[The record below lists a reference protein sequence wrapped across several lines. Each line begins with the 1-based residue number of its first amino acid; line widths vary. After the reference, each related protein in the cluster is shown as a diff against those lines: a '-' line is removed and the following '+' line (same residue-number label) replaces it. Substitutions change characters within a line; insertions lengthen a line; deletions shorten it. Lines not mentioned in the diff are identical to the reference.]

1 MSTQTPSTR
10 TQKILRILGILAWA
24 ACFGLIIQ
32 GVSTFLS
39 YIVSIQ
45 EAKASSNLYRGLD
58 LSALR
63 EFSMLH
69 YNLTVL
75 YLVLVA
81 FMKASIAW
89 MLAKSL
95 DTVNAQS
102 PFSEKMARMLERI
115 SLVLLCLGII
125 SFVHNIHSTWLWK
138 VSNLDIERGPL
149 PEYLFTALLVYAVSQ
164 VYKRG
169 VEIQSENELTV

>member
-1 MSTQTPSTR
+1 MSTQTHSTR

-24 ACFGLIIQ
+24 ACFGLIVQ

-39 YIVSIQ
+39 FIVSIQ

-69 YNLTVL
+69 YNLTVI
-75 YLVLVA
+75 YLVLIA
-81 FMKASIAW
+81 FMKAAIAW
-89 MLAKSL
+89 MLAKAL
-95 DTVNAQS
+95 DTVKAQS
-102 PFSEKMARMLERI
+102 PFSEKMARVLERI
-115 SLVLLCLGII
+115 SLVLLCLAII

-138 VSNLDIERGPL
+138 VSNLEIERGPL
-149 PEYLFTALLVYAVSQ
+149 PEYLFMALLVYALSQ